1 MSLEAL
7 IKEAVMRELS
17 PNGSKIPVG
26 ISARHIHLSKED
38 LEVLFG
44 RGYELRFKKQ
54 LMGSEFAAEERVT
67 VVGCNLR
74 VIENVRIL
82 GPVRSKTQVEISRT
96 DALKLGVNPPVRDSG
111 DLKGSYPLVLVGPS
125 GVVRLKE
132 GCIIAKRHIHM
143 TPEDAKVLGVKD
155 KDVVSVELGDSIRK
169 GVLDQVLIR
178 VKDNYRLEMHIDTDE
193 ANALGVGPKDHVSIK
208 A

>member
-1 MSLEAL
+1 MNLEGL
-7 IKEAVMRELS
+7 IKEAVLRELS
-17 PNGSKIPVG
+17 QPGTIPVG

-38 LEVLFG
+38 LEILFG
-44 RGYELRFKKQ
+44 QNYDLTVKKM

-82 GPVRSKTQVEISRT
+82 GPVRTQTQVEISRT
-96 DALKLGVNPPVRDSG
+96 DAMKLGVNPPVRDSG
-111 DLKGSYPLVLVGPS
+111 DLKGSYPLVLVGPA

-132 GCIIAKRHIHM
+132 GCIIARRHIHM
-143 TPEDAKVLGVKD
+143 TPEDAKAFGVKD
-155 KDVVSVELGDSIRK
+155 KEVVPVELGDATRK
-169 GVLDQVLIR
+169 GVLEQVLIR

-193 ANALGVGPKDHVSIK
+193 ANALGVGQGDHVIIK

>member
-1 MSLEAL
+1 MNLEGL
-7 IKEAVMRELS
+7 IKEAVLRELS
-17 PNGSKIPVG
+17 QPSTIPVG

-38 LEVLFG
+38 LEILFG
-44 RGYELRFKKQ
+44 QNYDLTVKKM

-82 GPVRSKTQVEISRT
+82 GPIRVQTQVEISRT
-96 DALKLGVNPPVRDSG
+96 DAMKLGVNPPVRDSG
-111 DLKGSYPLVLVGPS
+111 DLKGSYPLVLVGPA

-132 GCIIAKRHIHM
+132 GCIIARRHIHM
-143 TPEDAKVLGVKD
+143 TPEDAKAFGVKD
-155 KDVVSVELGDSIRK
+155 KEVVSVELGDATRK
-169 GVLDQVLIR
+169 GVLEQVLIR

-193 ANALGVGPKDHVSIK
+193 ANALGVGQGDHVIIK

>member
-1 MSLEAL
+1 MNLEGL
-7 IKEAVMRELS
+7 IKEAVLRELS
-17 PNGSKIPVG
+17 QPGTIPVG

-38 LEVLFG
+38 LEILFG
-44 RGYELRFKKQ
+44 QNYNLTVKKM

-82 GPVRSKTQVEISRT
+82 GPVRTQTQVEISRT
-96 DALKLGVNPPVRDSG
+96 DAMKLGVNPPVRDSG
-111 DLKGSYPLVLVGPS
+111 DIKGSYPLVLVGPA

-132 GCIIAKRHIHM
+132 GCIIARRHIHM
-143 TPEDAKVLGVKD
+143 TPEDAKAFGVKD
-155 KDVVSVELGDSIRK
+155 KEVVSVELGDATRK
-169 GVLDQVLIR
+169 GVLEQVLIR

-193 ANALGVGPKDHVSIK
+193 ANALGVGQGDHVIIK